1 MSTLSK
7 LLKRNKRAIST
18 VAAGAAAGS
27 SAGDI
32 AQQLLAQ
39 QRARLLPTTATQQVA
54 AAAGKPIGQ
63 GMLLPGLLGAGAV
76 AMFATKKPAIGALLA
91 GGAVLAWWAQ
101 AQRQAAPL
109 VPGGS

>member
-7 LLKRNKRAIST
+7 LFKRNTRAIST

-39 QRARLLPTTATQQVA
+39 QRARLLPTTATQRVA
-54 AAAGKPIGQ
+54 AAAGRPIGQ
-63 GMLLPGLLGAGAV
+63 GMMLPGLLGAGSV
-76 AMFATKKPAIGALLA
+76 AMFVARKPTIGALLA
-91 GGAVLAWWAQ
+91 GGALLTWWMQ
-101 AQRQAAPL
+101 ARAAAPD
-109 VPGGS
+109 PGGS